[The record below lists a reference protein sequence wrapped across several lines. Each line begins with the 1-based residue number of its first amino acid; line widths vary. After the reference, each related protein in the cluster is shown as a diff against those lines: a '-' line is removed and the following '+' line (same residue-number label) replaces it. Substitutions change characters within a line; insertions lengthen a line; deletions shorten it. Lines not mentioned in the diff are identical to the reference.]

1 MPPVNVKRRALL
13 GARHESDADD
23 EGQRTSA
30 SRFVRL
36 SWTLLRP
43 GRAKKRAPKNA
54 GAGDPARSPDPD
66 GAPGGRSLGLRT
78 SKCERRS
85 WTQFELRTST
95 SHFARFGTEAPPTFH
110 SPICLWGPECG
121 SLRLRIPSA
130 GLVTSRFYNF
140 VIAIE
145 FKVLE
150 HRCLS
155 AGPTNL
161 NPERRFPVGHAK
173 ENARVIL

>member
-1 MPPVNVKRRALL
+1 MGPLAAEALDFEALETALRRQVLEWA
-13 GARHESDADD
+13 AR
-23 EGQRTSA
+23 T
-30 SRFVRL
+30 V
-36 SWTLLRP
+36 
-43 GRAKKRAPKNA
+43 
-54 GAGDPARSPDPD
+54 
-66 GAPGGRSLGLRT
+66 
-78 SKCERRS
+78 
-85 WTQFELRTST
+85 
-95 SHFARFGTEAPPTFH
+95 EAQLNQDH
-110 SPICLWGPECG
+110 LCLWGPECG

>member
-1 MPPVNVKRRALL
+1 MLQMRERRVLVRAF
-13 GARHESDADD
+13 A
-23 EGQRTSA
+23 GQYGKA
-30 SRFVRL
+30 SKSEKGRILDRFVKA
-36 SWTLLRP
+36 T
-43 GRAKKRAPKNA
+43 NY
-54 GAGDPARSPDPD
+54 
-66 GAPGGRSLGLRT
+66 
-78 SKCERRS
+78 
-85 WTQFELRTST
+85 
-95 SHFARFGTEAPPTFH
+95 
-110 SPICLWGPECG
+110 LWGPECG

>member
-1 MPPVNVKRRALL
+1 MSNA
-13 GARHESDADD
+13 A
-23 EGQRTSA
+23 
-30 SRFVRL
+30 L
-36 SWTLLRP
+36 SWVHDTKVMLMMKARERQRADLSGSA
-43 GRAKKRAPKNA
+43 GRFF
-54 GAGDPARSPDPD
+54 GPD
-66 GAPGGRSLGLRT
+66 GPKKGLQKTLAQEIRQEVRT
-78 SKCERRS
+78 LMGPLAAEALDFEATKCERRS

-95 SHFARFGTEAPPTFH
+95 SHFARFGTEVPPTFH

>member
-1 MPPVNVKRRALL
+1 MKSLFGVETIDNLHRLREEFPGQVPNPLRSVSQNILPLRLPQTAAL
-13 GARHESDADD
+13 
-23 EGQRTSA
+23 
-30 SRFVRL
+30 
-36 SWTLLRP
+36 
-43 GRAKKRAPKNA
+43 
-54 GAGDPARSPDPD
+54 
-66 GAPGGRSLGLRT
+66 
-78 SKCERRS
+78 
-85 WTQFELRTST
+85 
-95 SHFARFGTEAPPTFH
+95 
-110 SPICLWGPECG
+110 